1 MSQKN
6 SLAPAAEEPGRYQT
20 PAIFARIEA
29 LAYWLA
35 AVFGGRA

>member
-6 SLAPAAEEPGRYQT
+6 SLAPAVGEPGRDQA
-20 PAIFARIEA
+20 PAIFSRIKA